1 MSQTV
6 LVADD
11 SQTIRKVVQMA
22 LKASKFE
29 VVGVGSAR
37 EAVEAAQQRPSVILL
52 DYYMPDGS
60 GYDVCRAL
68 KNNNATSQ
76 IPIIML
82 GGTYKNFD
90 ANLARDSGASLVVMK
105 PFHTDEL
112 VEAIETAVAGGG
124 AVAQP
129 AAVQAAAQPPAAQPP
144 VAQPPVAQ
152 QGSRPRSQPQHPTG
166 QQGSRP
172 RSQPQPTHPGGSGP
186 QPMTQT
192 PVPESQPRIPVQSGS
207 QSRVPPSSGPQGS
220 QPRIPSGGSQ
230 PRIASGEAKSAPRQR
245 QPTPSPGASA
255 SSAAPAMSQS
265 EIQEFIREEV
275 KSAVRA
281 ELPGLLRN
289 VMGEV
294 FQQKVLP
301 KLLKHSD
308 DKIQKTLD
316 DQLARRISQQ
326 VRLELER
333 LLNEE

>member
-129 AAVQAAAQPPAAQPP
+129 AAVQAAAQPPA
-144 VAQPPVAQ
+144 AQPPVAQ